1 MYARVTLATA
11 QPDKID
17 EITKVVR
24 DSILPAA
31 KQQQGFK
38 GLLHLADSAT
48 NKGMVIVMWN
58 AEADMK
64 ASENSG
70 FYREQV
76 AKAVPYLAGAPTME
90 HYEVRV
96 QG

>member
-1 MYARVTLATA
+1 MYARVTFATA
-11 QPDKID
+11 QPDKMG

-31 KQQQGFK
+31 KQQNGFK

-48 NKGMVIVMWN
+48 NKGMVIVMWDS
-58 AEADMK
+58 EADMK
-64 ASENSG
+64 AGEASG

-76 AKAVPYLAGAPTME
+76 AKVAPHLAGATTME
-90 HYEVRV
+90 HYEIRV